1 MTGTLRR
8 VNVRRVSIDIR
19 DAYRRALDAF
29 GQRVHLIR
37 PGQWEVVTPCVDW
50 DVRALVNHL
59 VNENLWAPELL
70 AGRTVGEVG
79 DVFDGD
85 LLHDDPIKAFDT
97 SAHDAVQAAFAEGAL
112 ERTVHLS
119 FGDVP
124 GAEYVTELFADA
136 LIHTW
141 DLSQAIGVADRL
153 DPELVDACAN
163 WFAGAEEAYRQSGV
177 IGEHADV
184 PVDADPQTRL
194 LAAWGRRA

>member
-1 MTGTLRR
+1 M
-8 VNVRRVSIDIR
+8 SIDIR